1 MRLGRRLAAI
11 GALWVAALCGLVL
24 GGGTA
29 LAQEVPEVPVEVL
42 VVAPVEFSDTEISV
56 TGELIGDYGHR
67 RDGTTWT
74 QLNDDGYA
82 TGPLREGGALSGA
95 NVGIGLRLPRS
106 LAEGLDAPGG
116 YLLKGP
122 LVTATGIWKYHDP
135 DRGGESYLDVTALEI
150 VEPGRALT
158 DDASVGA
165 RLAIGGALWL
175 MVAAIWFL
183 RRRLS

>member
-1 MRLGRRLAAI
+1 MRLARRLAATS
-11 GALWVAALCGLVL
+11 ACSVVALCGVVL

-29 LAQEVPEVPVEVL
+29 FAQDVPEVPLEVL
-42 VVAPVEFSDTEISV
+42 VVAPVEFSETEISV

-82 TGPLREGGALSGA
+82 TSPLRAGGPLTGV

-116 YLLKGP
+116 YLRKGP
-122 LVTATGIWKYHDP
+122 LVTATGIWKHHDP
-135 DRGGESYLDVTALEI
+135 DRGGESYLDVTALEL
-150 VEPGRALT
+150 VEPGQALT

-175 MVAAIWFL
+175 IVAAIWFL